1 VQLASALR
9 VLFLTALSCALAP
22 LASAQE
28 KHVFSADK
36 DLPGFEAAGF
46 SEWNDVYALAEFKA
60 SDGKELDAA
69 ALEALR
75 ARWKA
80 EQERAQ
86 KRIAE
91 IEADP
96 RERWTWIFGR
106 RLARHSYFSK
116 IAYTIERPEPGYVI
130 VVQRPAKDEPG
141 YAARVTG
148 FYMPFVKRMAANF
161 DALVAKPAGLARR
174 EDQPVTAFAVLAS
187 KGDLENYE
195 RMVSD
200 PAGYSSGTV
209 YDYQMQLAATYENPF
224 AGTSVVMQRA
234 SLLYQLAK
242 ELQHAHL
249 AVTGNRPGSI
259 WLYEGLSLLLAMHD
273 GSTPE
278 SLDKHVASEGTVD
291 WVAGLLQK
299 EPAREILLMPADELA
314 QLRDFDEYRIAVL
327 AHAKRMQTDSPAEE
341 DIDHGYYAQ
350 CELWA
355 HFLVD
360 GAQGTRRKAFTEF
373 LKLAFRGKGDAADL
387 RRAFA
392 GTDPRALSREFLGW
406 VCAEFERLHP
416 GQKADRSAIAALF
429 PGSAQPEAAASPS
442 ADAAAPAVD
451 PAFSPQVLAPAPDDL
466 EAQLA
471 LALRQA
477 REGDLA
483 GALSA
488 LGALAAQAKGPP
500 WAERIARE
508 SARVAELVKLRDGY
522 LAFLVSSGGKL
533 TLKRGGKDVPVPVA
547 GIENGSVRLGENKL
561 GLASVPLAEVDPFEI
576 AKVASKKEA
585 QGGAQP
591 WARFY
596 AYVLAGDARWEK
608 LLKDDSPAAREL
620 RADAKDYHPQ
630 LARTGGVAR
639 ELCELSK
646 LPLPGGAADARA
658 SLERVK
664 RLLAV
669 SPRPELVALRLAAL
683 RQLAGACLAQVH
695 SAGDAAG
702 LLHCKSEP
710 LPDGRTSFTW
720 EFDSPEEAADWRRQ
734 AGYLKN
740 WRERFPKITVAEPDS
755 RFQVEKG
762 QFRGTG
768 QVCYRSIAGFTG
780 PITVRVRYRYL
791 SDQAEHTPPAFYV
804 MICDDG
810 EGSFIVGGDPGF
822 LRVHDAKKD
831 YEREAHSTEGGSY
844 SLDQDVDFEI
854 VHDGKEV
861 STALDKQPLTKIG
874 CGPRK
879 SGSVVLFA
887 HLDLALEIDRIVI
900 EGQLLPASLRE
911 LQSRWV
917 AEQLAALGFP

>member
-9 VLFLTALSCALAP
+9 VLFLTALVGALAP
-22 LASAQE
+22 LASAQAG
-28 KHVFSADK
+28 HVFSADK

-46 SEWNDVYALAEFKA
+46 SEWSDVYALAEFKA

-96 RERWTWIFGR
+96 RERWTWVFGR

-141 YAARVTG
+141 YAARVAG

-161 DALVAKPAGLARR
+161 DALVAQPAGLARR

-187 KGDLENYE
+187 KGDLENYD
-195 RMVSD
+195 RFVTD

-209 YDYQMQLAATYENPF
+209 YDYQLQLAATYENPF

-234 SLLYQLAK
+234 SLLYQIAK
-242 ELQHAHL
+242 ELQHAYL
-249 AVTGNRPGSI
+249 AVPGNRPGSI
-259 WLYEGLSLLLAMHD
+259 WLYEGLALLLAMHD

-278 SLDKHVASEGTVD
+278 SLDKHVASEGTFD
-291 WVAGLLQK
+291 WVAGLLK
-299 EPAREILLMPADELA
+299 EEPARELLLLPADELA
-314 QLRDFDEYRIAVL
+314 QLRNYDEYRIAVL
-327 AHAKRMQTDSPAEE
+327 AHAKRMQADSPPEE
-341 DIDHGYYAQ
+341 AIEHGYYAQ

-360 GAQGTRRKAFTEF
+360 GAQGAQRKAFTEF
-373 LKLAFRGKGDAADL
+373 QKLAFRGKGDAADL

-392 GTDPRALSREFLGW
+392 GTDLRALSREFLAW

-416 GQKADRSAIAALF
+416 GQKADRTAIASLF
-429 PGSAQPEAAASPS
+429 PGSAQPEAASP
-442 ADAAAPAVD
+442 AAGTPAPAVD
-451 PAFSPQVLAPAPDDL
+451 PAFSPRVLAPGPDEV

-471 LALRQA
+471 LALRSA
-477 REGDLA
+477 REGDLG
-483 GALSA
+483 GAQAA
-488 LGALAAQAKGPP
+488 LGTLAAQAKGPP

-508 SARVAELVKLRDGY
+508 SARVAELAKLRDGY
-522 LAFLVSSGGKL
+522 LAFLASSGGKL
-533 TLKRGGKDVPVPVA
+533 TLKRGGKDVLVPVA
-547 GIENGSVRLGENKL
+547 GVEKGSVRLGENKL
-561 GLASVPLAEVDPFEI
+561 GLASLPLAEVDPFEI

-630 LARTGGVAR
+630 LARTAGVAR
-639 ELCELSK
+639 DLGELAK
-646 LPLPGGAADARA
+646 LPLPSGAAEARA

-664 RLLAV
+664 QLLAV
-669 SPRPELVALRLAAL
+669 NPRPELVASRLAAL
-683 RQLAGACLAQVH
+683 RQLAGACLAQVR
-695 SAGDAAG
+695 SPGDAAG
-702 LLHCKSEP
+702 LLHCKSE
-710 LPDGRTSFTW
+710 LLFDGRSSFTW

-734 AGYLKN
+734 TGYLKN

-762 QFRGTG
+762 QLRGTG
-768 QVCYRSIAGFTG
+768 QVCYRSIAAFTG
-780 PITVRVRYRYL
+780 PVTVRLRYRYV
-791 SDQAEHTPPAFYV
+791 SDEAEHAPAAFYV
-804 MICDDG
+804 LICDDG
-810 EGSFIVGGDPGF
+810 EGSFIVGGDAGF

-831 YEREAHSTEGGSY
+831 YEREAHANDKGGTY
-844 SLDQDVDFEI
+844 LDQDVDFEI

-861 STALDKQPLTKIG
+861 STVLDKQPLTKIG

-887 HLDLALEIDRIVI
+887 HLDMALEIERIVI
-900 EGQLLPASLRE
+900 EGQLLPASLSE
-911 LQSRWV
+911 LQARWV